1 MKKILFSLLLAVIA
15 MGVTSCN
22 SIESRARKQL
32 KETIVEVMKNPDTFK
47 MKNEKVLISDD
58 SLFVMTFNGI
68 GENSY
73 GGHTNQKYEY
83 IYLKNE
89 TKDEGIEY
97 MEYIGDADDKTS
109 VSAMYRK
116 YMKHEADKSDTH
128 LIEVLMKEGKT
139 EEEAIIMQAYMTA
152 LIKCIISGRKIEED

>member
-1 MKKILFSLLLAVIA
+1 MIAVGI
-15 MGVTSCN
+15 TSCN

-32 KETIVEVMKNPDTFK
+32 DETIVEVMKNPDTFK

-83 IYLKNE
+83 IYLKVK
-89 TKDEGIEY
+89 TKDYGTEY
-97 MEYIGDADDKTS
+97 MEYIGDAEDKAS
-109 VSAMYRK
+109 ISAMYKK
-116 YMKHEADKSDTH
+116 YMEHEADKSEK
-128 LIEVLMKEGKT
+128 LLMDVFMEEGKT
-139 EEEAIIMQAYMTA
+139 EEEAIIMQTYMNA
-152 LIKCIISGRKIEED
+152 FIRCLVHGRKIEED

>member
-1 MKKILFSLLLAVIA
+1 MRKILFSLLLAVIA
-15 MGVTSCN
+15 VGVMSCS
-22 SIESRARKQL
+22 SIEGKAKKQL
-32 KETIVEVMKNPDTFK
+32 KQTIEEVMKNPDTFK

-89 TKDEGIEY
+89 TKDKGIEY
-97 MEYIGDADDKTS
+97 MEYIGDANDKTS
-109 VSAMYRK
+109 VSEMYKK
-116 YMKHEADKSDTH
+116 YTKHEADISEMQ
-128 LIEVLMKEGKT
+128 LIEVFMKEGKT
-139 EEEAIIMQAYMTA
+139 EEEAIIMQTYMTA
-152 LIKCIISGRKIEED
+152 LIKCIMNGRTIEED

>member
-1 MKKILFSLLLAVIA
+1 MRKILFSLLLAVIA
-15 MGVTSCN
+15 VGVMSCS
-22 SIESRARKQL
+22 SIESKAKKQL
-32 KETIVEVMKNPDTFK
+32 RQTIEEVMKNPDTFK

-89 TKDEGIEY
+89 TEDKGIEY
-97 MEYIGDADDKTS
+97 MEYLGDANDKTS
-109 VSAMYRK
+109 VSEMYKK
-116 YMKHEADKSDTH
+116 YTKHEADISEMH

-139 EEEAIIMQAYMTA
+139 EEEAIIMQTYMTA
-152 LIKCIISGRKIEED
+152 LIKCIMSGRTIEED